1 LAYFNS
7 LTYGAKGKV
16 WTAMKRVQQRRDAE
30 NAQAERTIDSVV
42 AHGSGDISRRAFKIE
57 SVAKNGQNAALPRIE

>member
-1 LAYFNS
+1 
-7 LTYGAKGKV
+7 
-16 WTAMKRVQQRRDAE
+16 MKRVQQRRDAE